1 MTPAARQGLSLAE
14 VKAAFIL
21 NFIRFS
27 EWPKNTF
34 EEPDG
39 PIIILVAGKGDI
51 EDPLTRLSRTTRIN
65 GRPIKIVTF
74 DAPEN
79 PPPCHVF
86 YLGEMPRAAFL
97 GHLRALGGRDILV
110 VGDRPETTSW
120 GAVLAF
126 KPMKARMQFEV
137 NRREARARHIRL
149 SSQLLKLASKI
160 TD

>member
-1 MTPAARQGLSLAE
+1 LEQTQVTPAARQGLSLAE

-79 PPPCHVF
+79 PPPPRF
-86 YLGEMPRAAFL
+86 YWDEMPRAACL
-97 GHLRALGGRDILV
+97 GHLRRHWGRDILV
-110 VGDRPETTSW
+110 VGDRPEPQL
-120 GAVLAF
+120 G
-126 KPMKARMQFEV
+126 
-137 NRREARARHIRL
+137 RRL
-149 SSQLLKLASKI
+149 
-160 TD
+160 